1 MMPDEMIPF
10 VSNDAAGYEVFMG
23 RWTNRLAGPFLEFA
37 GVGRGQRVLDVGCGT
52 GVITCASFER
62 GGVHHIGHPDA
73 AFDAVVCRHWRS
85 T

>member
-1 MMPDEMIPF
+1 MPDEMIPF

-52 GVITCASFER
+52 GVITCASWCLYR
-62 GGVHHIGHPDA
+62 WTRSLRRVPGLRSNS
-73 AFDAVVCRHWRS
+73 AFSC
-85 T
+85 